1 MSRTWSY
8 VLCYVLWIVS
18 AALGVLDMFVSRGLV
33 MRIFALTRTNRWVL
47 GAIDRFGFLFLGLI
61 GLAFVIFCEHYYRE
75 GVERNVLWR
84 RFGLITA
91 AELFLLVLAGLV
103 PFLIP

>member
-8 VLCYVLWIVS
+8 VLGYVLWVVS
-18 AALGVLDMFVSRGLV
+18 AALVVLDMLVSRGLF
-33 MRIFALTRTNRWVL
+33 MRILTLTNANRWVL

-61 GLAFVIFCEHYYRE
+61 GLAFVIFFEHYYRE
-75 GVERNVLWR
+75 GIERNVLWR

-91 AELFLLVLAGLV
+91 AELSLLFLAGLV
-103 PFLIP
+103 SFLIP

>member
-8 VLCYVLWIVS
+8 VLGYVLWIVS
-18 AALGVLDMFVSRGLV
+18 AALGVLDMFVCWGLF
-33 MRIFALTRTNRWVL
+33 MRVFTLTSANRRVL
-47 GAIDRFGFLFLGLI
+47 AAADRFAILFLGLI

-75 GVERNVLWR
+75 GVEKNVLWR
-84 RFGLITA
+84 RFGLVTA

-103 PFLIP
+103 P